1 MCAQRILLFTSAS
14 RLVVVGNKF
23 GIIYSEQSSDE
34 NDGDTKQTDIEQ
46 KNSRAHTSIAYCCKF
61 SKSYLLFVTY
71 TRLFSI
77 KRTKKNRS
85 KKKQQLLFL
94 IPLLGIVERNFYYW
108 LICSHLHT
116 QTSSSA
122 LLKRKISS
130 DCTRDWV
137 K

>member
-14 RLVVVGNKF
+14 RLVVVENKF

-46 KNSRAHTSIAYCCKF
+46 KNSRAHTSIAYRCKF

-77 KRTKKNRS
+77 KRTKKIA
-85 KKKQQLLFL
+85 K
-94 IPLLGIVERNFYYW
+94 
-108 LICSHLHT
+108 
-116 QTSSSA
+116 
-122 LLKRKISS
+122 
-130 DCTRDWV
+130 
-137 K
+137 